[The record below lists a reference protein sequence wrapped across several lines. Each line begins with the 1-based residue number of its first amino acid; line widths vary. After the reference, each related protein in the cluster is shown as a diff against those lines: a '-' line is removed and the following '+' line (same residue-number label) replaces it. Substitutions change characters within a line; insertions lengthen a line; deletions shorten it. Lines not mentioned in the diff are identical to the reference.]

1 MNLPLTLLKFFE
13 IPNVSFFYVKNSS
26 QEVLL
31 RFIPKYCLI
40 MFYMFFST
48 LNSFVN
54 FRKVSLADRNG
65 FILSNEKRFNAGK
78 GRHNLTITA
87 KKKNEKEYMHQ
98 SQSFS
103 IYKVKVVRES
113 NFCWLSAKI
122 AFHEAPY

>member
-13 IPNVSFFYVKNSS
+13 IPNVNIFYVKNSS

-40 MFYMFFST
+40 MFYMFFTT

-78 GRHNLTITA
+78 GRHNLTITE
-87 KKKNEKEYMHQ
+87 KKNEKEYMH
-98 SQSFS
+98 
-103 IYKVKVVRES
+103 
-113 NFCWLSAKI
+113 
-122 AFHEAPY
+122 